1 MSTIARVI
9 AREILDSRGNPTVE
23 VDVWL
28 DSGVM
33 GRAAVPSGASRGKAE
48 AVELRDGEQG
58 RYLGKGVRKA
68 VENVNKKIAP
78 KIVGLDVFDQL
89 LIDRTLMDLDGTP
102 NKSNLGANAILAVS
116 LACAKAAANYLDL
129 PFWRYV
135 GGVFAHQLPVP
146 LMNFINGGKHADN
159 DLDIQEFMI
168 VPWGA
173 PSFSEAL
180 RMGAEVFYQLKD
192 LLKAKGLRT
201 SVGDEGGFAPDLTST
216 EEALE
221 LLLKAIEKAGYKPWD
236 HIAIALDIA
245 ASEIYRNGLYVLE
258 GKEMDQG
265 RLIEFYE
272 RLVKYYP
279 ICSIEDP
286 MAEEDWEGWKTIT
299 HVLGK
304 KVQLVGDDVFVTNI
318 NILKKGVSVG
328 IGNAILIKPNQ
339 IGTLTET
346 LNTVEFAKRSGY
358 GIVISH
364 RSGETEDTTIADL
377 SVALNIG
384 QIKTGAVTRS
394 ERVAKYNQ
402 LLRIEE
408 ELGETAVFA
417 GKAGFWSV
425 KYIE

>member
-1 MSTIARVI
+1 MSTIVRI
-9 AREILDSRGNPTVE
+9 TAREILDSRGNPTVE

-28 DSGVM
+28 ENGTV

-48 AVELRDGEQG
+48 AMELRDGEVG
-58 RYLGKGVRKA
+58 RYLGKGVRNA

-78 KIVGLDVFDQL
+78 KLIGLDVLDQL
-89 LIDRTLMDLDGTP
+89 LIDKTLIDLDGTP
-102 NKSNLGANAILAVS
+102 NKSNLGANALLAVS

-129 PFWRYV
+129 PLWRYI

-146 LMNFINGGKHADN
+146 FMNFINGGKHADN

-173 PSFSEAL
+173 LSFSEAL
-180 RMGAEVFYQLKD
+180 RMGVEVFYSLKD
-192 LLKAKGLRT
+192 ILKAKRLKT

-221 LLLKAIEKAGYKPWD
+221 LLVKAIEKAGYKPWD
-236 HIAIALDIA
+236 HVAIALDVA
-245 ASEIYRNGLYVLE
+245 ASEIYQDGKYVIE
-258 GKEMDQG
+258 GKEMGADK
-265 RLIEFYE
+265 LIEFYE
-272 RLVKYYP
+272 KLVKHYP

-286 MAEEDWEGWKTIT
+286 MAEEDWEGWKALTRT
-299 HVLGK
+299 LGDK
-304 KVQLVGDDVFVTNI
+304 IQLVGDDIFVTNV
-318 NILKKGVSVG
+318 NRLTKGVSFGVA
-328 IGNAILIKPNQ
+328 NAILIKPNQ

-346 LNTVEFAKRSGY
+346 LNTVEFAKRAGY
-358 GIVISH
+358 GIMISH
-364 RSGETEDTTIADL
+364 RSGETEDVTIADL
-377 SVALNIG
+377 SVALNVG

-417 GKAGFWSV
+417 GKGVFWNV
-425 KYIE
+425 KYTG